1 MRLGGLCVFFCLFVE
16 SSKGLSVDESC
27 RVCNVGISSGLGSL
41 ELVELA

>member
-1 MRLGGLCVFFCLFVE
+1 MRLGGWCLFFFFLFFVE

-41 ELVELA
+41 ELA